1 MNELIERVDFQHL
14 EKYKGVA
21 YNPALI
27 VFPDLAIQVDNWRD
41 AIKLFFYFA
50 FKNDKIRKF
59 IVDSVNVW
67 DYKNIFCKRLSVS
80 PWLFSNP
87 IKFSTNLYFNLCV
100 DKAVSLF
107 DTERYTD
114 NLTYINEI
122 IQKVG
127 FPDFEFYL
135 TKLSVYDKVVQ
146 QEQRKTI
153 KNFTSKKATV
163 KRTEKKAKF
172 IIARINEE
180 TYTPLE
186 KLNLKV
192 SKQFKK
198 KVLIGDILLSEED
211 SAELKKH
218 MADELQRLNL
228 GSSFK
233 CNSVFRPHY
242 PYLFALGLVQFAMK
256 RYEQKTFWPYFEK
269 EYGVNVEVN
278 KQGELHET
286 FRSIIV
292 ATGKKYDD
300 DATMKIDNISMH
312 SFVTDK
318 CAPQL
323 FDYLFYFWRVD
334 LNRNIDNLRG
344 ETGKEIY
351 KLLLEEMSQT
361 KQNVGNVMK
370 HTSLAII
377 NNKPSCNLRIRR
389 ILNFIDECYW
399 NQTEVPNTGNRI
411 NRLLNN
417 WMSNPKGEFQK
428 VYQQKQRLHSVRGET
443 LFTSPLLCMNYA
455 TNSFSIKLPRQ
466 ILKGCTEE
474 EYPQWV
480 IENENKIVGSI
491 TPDLL
496 QSKIAIQ
503 TDECEVALDSK
514 YLFKKLKLTLASS
527 VHKYVSFSIKPA
539 EYRFFNEKGELV
551 SYDSKYI
558 PCGNLTC
565 FSLSPEF
572 PKVLY
577 SDEMKVYL
585 NENLHVCHYNLTRGD
600 ILLFPDKTA
609 MQAGERLQDGL
620 SGEHAL
626 LDVHAVDNGSEV
638 DVYNKLPK
646 VLFKATREQ
655 LTGTG
660 LFVKNSYGEKRFK
673 VINKKHYEFK
683 LDDTVDD
690 IYAYVI
696 DLNDFEIYEGVV
708 HIHLDIPHGKWSY
721 NYDICY
727 LKDLHFKF
735 VGAPYV
741 FSEWGRIEFAK
752 YTPILIDD
760 DTWDQ
765 TENTNRLFFNFD
777 TSIKNCSAK
786 TKDCRLNLD
795 YLLNHEKL
803 KLSFDIPALF
813 WKYDKDDE
821 WSSNSPADILLKNIP
836 SHMYVKGPFGFT
848 GKRTYLDL
856 DEDTL
861 EEETRISVQKVSGQN
876 YFEFPLLQMKSWLNH
891 DMDSCKV
898 SIILDGSKH
907 HLLNVVC
914 RSKILNHII
923 YGDFEN
929 GVIYGKFDIEGAEQY
944 IVNVSRGDVTI
955 AEVPLIDGRF
965 EAEAYVEEGKYD
977 VTVFELEDS
986 DDGFDDVSSFVIGKF
1001 EVDIIDKFNLVDK
1014 SIEIKAIQDYNKK
1027 FKPLELFARHI
1038 ITDLMR
1044 IGGYDDFLSLNRDI
1058 VGIRGDIDPEDCLYY
1073 TGILR
1078 VVVNDRETAAF
1089 DVLLVFYDKVD
1100 ISKVSILRFVD
1111 DEKYPEYQEL
1121 FYNAFTRTLVE
1132 READAGKNKFSIK
1145 QNLRILYDDEY
1156 ELSIE
1161 IITEKKHFIKLHQP
1175 SIQKKI
1181 EVKQKVVHNNVNET
1195 ILDIPIDKIGLS
1207 VRSYN
1212 CLKRAHKMFV
1222 RDIID
1227 LSDGELLR
1235 IRNLGR
1241 TNVEEIRAKIL
1252 ELKNGI

>member
-1 MNELIERVDFQHL
+1 MMNEVIEKVDFNHF
-14 EKYKGVA
+14 EKYKGKA
-21 YNPALI
+21 FNPAVI
-27 VFPDLAIQVDNWRD
+27 VFPDLAIPVDNWRD
-41 AIKLFFYFA
+41 AIELFFYFA
-50 FKNDKIRKF
+50 FKNDDIKKF
-59 IVDSVNVW
+59 IIDAVKVW
-67 DYKNIFCKRLSVS
+67 DYKNIFCKKLSVS
-80 PWLFSNP
+80 PWQFSNP

-100 DKAVSLF
+100 DESISLF
-107 DTERYTD
+107 DNESHID

-122 IQKVG
+122 IQKIG
-127 FPDFEFYL
+127 FPDFELYL
-135 TKLSVYDKVVQ
+135 TKLSVNDRGVQ
-146 QEQRKTI
+146 QEQRRII
-153 KNFTSKKATV
+153 KSLTSKKATV
-163 KRTEKKAKF
+163 KRNEKRAKF
-172 IIARINEE
+172 IIAKINEE
-180 TYTPLE
+180 IYSPLE

-192 SKQFKK
+192 GKQFKK
-198 KVLIGDILLSEED
+198 KLLIGDIALAEED
-211 SAELKKH
+211 LTELKKH
-218 MADELQRLNL
+218 MTEELQRLNFS
-228 GSSFK
+228 SSFK
-233 CNSVFRPHY
+233 PHY
-242 PYLFALGLVQFAMK
+242 PQLFAVGLVRFAMK
-256 RYEQKTFWPYFEK
+256 YYEQKTFWPNFIK
-269 EYGVNVEVN
+269 EYGVNVDGN
-278 KQGELHET
+278 KQGELHDV
-286 FRSIIV
+286 FRYIMV
-292 ATGKKYDD
+292 TNGKKYDD
-300 DATMKIDNISMH
+300 DVSMKIDNISMH

-361 KQNVGNVMK
+361 KQNTANVMK

-389 ILNFIDECYW
+389 ILNLIDECYW
-399 NQTEVPNTGNRI
+399 NQTEAPNTGNRI
-411 NRLLNN
+411 SRLLNT
-417 WMSNPKGEFQK
+417 WMRNPKGEFQK
-428 VYQQKQRLHSVRGET
+428 AYQQKQRLHSVRGES
-443 LFTSPLLCMNYA
+443 LFFSPLLCINYSA
-455 TNSFSIKLPRQ
+455 NSFSIKLPRQ
-466 ILKGCTEE
+466 ILKGCTED
-474 EYPQWV
+474 EYPHWI
-480 IENENKIVGSI
+480 IEDENKIIDSI

-503 TDECEVALDSK
+503 TDESEIALESK
-514 YLFKKLKLTLASS
+514 NLFKKLKLTLASS
-527 VHKYVSFSIKPA
+527 VHKYVSFPIKPA

-551 SYDSKYI
+551 SYDNKYI

-565 FSLSPEF
+565 YSLSPEF

-577 SDEMKVYL
+577 GDESEIYL
-585 NENLHVCHYNLTRGD
+585 YENLRICQYNLTRGD

-609 MQAGERLQDGL
+609 IQAGEKLHDGL
-620 SGEHAL
+620 AGAHAL
-626 LDVHAVDNGSEV
+626 LNVHAIDNNSEI
-638 DVYNKLPK
+638 DVYNELPK
-646 VLFKATREQ
+646 VLFKSTREQ

-660 LFVKNSYGEKRFK
+660 LIVKSGCGEKRFK
-673 VINKKHYEFK
+673 VVDKKYYEFK
-683 LDDTVDD
+683 LDDTLDN

-696 DLNDFEIYEGVV
+696 DLNDFEIPEGFV
-708 HIHLDIPHGKWSY
+708 HILLDIPHGKWSY

-727 LKDLHFKF
+727 LKDLHFEF

-765 TENTNRLFFNFD
+765 AENTNRLLFFNFD
-777 TSIKNCSAK
+777 KSNKNCSSKVAN
-786 TKDCRLNLD
+786 CRLNLY
-795 YLLNHEKL
+795 YLLNNEKL
-803 KLSFDIPALF
+803 KLSFNIPALF
-813 WKYDKDDE
+813 WKYEKDDE
-821 WSSNSPADILLKNIP
+821 WSSSSPANILLKSIP
-836 SHMYVKGPFGFT
+836 SHMYVKGPFAFT
-848 GKRTYLDL
+848 GKRACLDL
-856 DEDTL
+856 DEATL
-861 EEETRISVQKVSGQN
+861 DEEAMISAQKVSGQN

-891 DMDSCKV
+891 DMDSCTV
-898 SIILDGSKH
+898 SIVLDGSKH
-907 HLLNVVC
+907 HLFNVIC

-929 GVIYGKFDIEGAEQY
+929 GIIYGKFDIEGAEQY
-944 IVNVSRGDVTI
+944 IVNVSRRDVSI
-955 AEVPLIDGRF
+955 AEVPLVDGRF
-965 EAEAYVEEGKYD
+965 EVEANIEEGKYD
-977 VTVFELEDS
+977 ITVFELEDS

-1014 SIEIKAIQDYNKK
+1014 SIEITAIQDSNKR

-1038 ITDLMR
+1038 ITDLR
-1044 IGGYDDFLSLNRDI
+1044 RVGNYDDFLSLNRDI
-1058 VGIRGDIDPEDCLYY
+1058 VGIRGDIDLEECLYY

-1089 DVLLVFYDKVD
+1089 DVLLAFYDKVD

-1121 FYNAFTRTLVE
+1121 FYNALTRTLIE

-1181 EVKQKVVHNNVNET
+1181 EVKQEVVYTNVDET
-1195 ILDIPIDKIGLS
+1195 ILDIPIDKLGLS

-1212 CLKRAHKMFV
+1212 CLKRAHKMCV
-1222 RDIID
+1222 RDIIE

-1252 ELKNGI
+1252 ELNKNGI

>member
-1 MNELIERVDFQHL
+1 MMNEVIEKVDFNHF
-14 EKYKGVA
+14 EKYKGKA
-21 YNPALI
+21 FNPALI
-27 VFPDLAIQVDNWRD
+27 VFPGLAIQVDNWRD

-50 FKNDKIRKF
+50 FKNDDIKKF
-59 IVDSVNVW
+59 IIDAVKVW

-100 DKAVSLF
+100 DRSISLF
-107 DTERYTD
+107 DNESYID

-122 IQKVG
+122 IQKIG
-127 FPDFEFYL
+127 FTDFELYL
-135 TKLSVYDKVVQ
+135 TKLSINDNQVQ
-146 QEQRKTI
+146 QEQCRIVKSL
-153 KNFTSKKATV
+153 TSKKNTV
-163 KRTEKKAKF
+163 KRTEKRAKF
-172 IIARINEE
+172 IIAKINEE
-180 TYTPLE
+180 IYSPLE
-186 KLNLKV
+186 KLNLKI

-198 KVLIGDILLSEED
+198 KLLIGDIVLSEND
-211 SAELKKH
+211 LIELKKH
-218 MADELQRLNL
+218 MTEELQRLNL
-228 GSSFK
+228 SS
-233 CNSVFRPHY
+233 SFRPHY
-242 PYLFALGLVQFAMK
+242 PQLFALGLVRFAMK
-256 RYEQKTFWPYFEK
+256 YYEQKTFWPNFVK
-269 EYGVNVEVN
+269 EYGINIDGN
-278 KQGELHET
+278 KQGELHDI
-286 FRSIIV
+286 FRSIMV
-292 ATGKKYDD
+292 TNGKKYDD
-300 DATMKIDNISMH
+300 DVSMKIDNISMH

-361 KQNVGNVMK
+361 KQNAANVMK

-389 ILNFIDECYW
+389 ILNLIDECYW
-399 NQTEVPNTGNRI
+399 SQTEAPNTGNRI
-411 NRLLNN
+411 SRLLNT

-428 VYQQKQRLHSVRGET
+428 AYQQKQRLQSVRGES
-443 LFTSPLLCMNYA
+443 LFSSPLLCINYT

-466 ILKGCTEE
+466 ILKGCTED
-474 EYPQWV
+474 EYPQW
-480 IENENKIVGSI
+480 IMEDENKIIDSI
-491 TPDLL
+491 TPNLL

-503 TDECEVALDSK
+503 TDECEVALDRK

-527 VHKYVSFSIKPA
+527 VHKYVSFLIKPA
-539 EYRFFNEKGELV
+539 EYRFFNEKGELI
-551 SYDSKYI
+551 SYDNKYI
-558 PCGNLTC
+558 PCSNLTC

-577 SDEMKVYL
+577 GDELEIYL
-585 NENLHVCHYNLTRGD
+585 YENLRVCQYNITRGD

-609 MQAGERLQDGL
+609 MQAGEKLQDGL
-620 SGEHAL
+620 AGAHAL
-626 LDVHAVDNGSEV
+626 LDVHAVDSDSEI
-638 DVYNKLPK
+638 DVYNELPK
-646 VLFKATREQ
+646 VLFKSTREQ

-660 LFVKNSYGEKRFK
+660 LIVKSGCGEKRFK
-673 VINKKHYEFK
+673 VVDKKYYEFK
-683 LDDTVDD
+683 LDDTLDD

-696 DLNDFEIYEGVV
+696 DLNDFEIPEGFV

-727 LKDLHFKF
+727 LKDLLFEF

-741 FSEWGRIEFAK
+741 FSEWGRIEFSK
-752 YTPILIDD
+752 NTPILIDD

-777 TSIKNCSAK
+777 KSNKNCSSKVAN
-786 TKDCRLNLD
+786 CRLNLY
-795 YLLNHEKL
+795 YLLNNEKL

-813 WKYDKDDE
+813 WKYEKDDE
-821 WSSNSPADILLKNIP
+821 WSSSSPANILLKSIP
-836 SHMYVKGPFGFT
+836 SHMYVKGPFAFT
-848 GKRTYLDL
+848 GKRTCLDL
-856 DEDTL
+856 DGATL
-861 EEETRISVQKVSGQN
+861 DEEAMISAQKVSGQN

-891 DMDSCKV
+891 DMDSCTV
-898 SIILDGSKH
+898 SIFLDSSKH
-907 HLLNVVC
+907 HLFNVIC

-929 GVIYGKFDIEGAEQY
+929 GIIYGKFDIEGAEQY
-944 IVNVSRGDVTI
+944 IVNVSRRDVSI

-965 EAEAYVEEGKYD
+965 EVEANIAEGKYD

-1001 EVDIIDKFNLVDK
+1001 AVDIIDKFNLVDK
-1014 SIEIKAIQDYNKK
+1014 SIEITAIQDSNKR

-1038 ITDLMR
+1038 VTDLNR
-1044 IGGYDDFLSLNRDI
+1044 IGGYDEFSTLNRDI
-1058 VGIRGDIDPEDCLYY
+1058 VGIRDDIELEDCLYY

-1089 DVLLVFYDKVD
+1089 DVLLAFYDKVD

-1121 FYNAFTRTLVE
+1121 FYNALTRTLIE
-1132 READAGKNKFSIK
+1132 READAGKNKFFIK

-1181 EVKQKVVHNNVNET
+1181 EIKQEVVHTNVNET
-1195 ILDIPIDKIGLS
+1195 ILDIPIDKLGLS

-1212 CLKRAHKMFV
+1212 CLKQAHKMCV
-1222 RDIID
+1222 RDIIE
-1227 LSDGELLR
+1227 LSDRELLK

-1252 ELKNGI
+1252 ELNKNGI

>member
-1 MNELIERVDFQHL
+1 MMNEVIEKVDFNHF
-14 EKYKGVA
+14 EKYKGKA
-21 YNPALI
+21 FNPAVI

-59 IVDSVNVW
+59 IVDSVRVW

-87 IKFSTNLYFNLCV
+87 IKFSTNFYFNLCV
-100 DKAVSLF
+100 DRSISLF
-107 DTERYTD
+107 DNESYID

-122 IQKVG
+122 IQKIG
-127 FPDFEFYL
+127 FTDFELYL
-135 TKLSVYDKVVQ
+135 TKLSINDNQVQ
-146 QEQRKTI
+146 QEQRRIVKSL
-153 KNFTSKKATV
+153 TSKKNTV
-163 KRTEKKAKF
+163 KRTEKRAKF
-172 IIARINEE
+172 IIAKINEE
-180 TYTPLE
+180 IYSPLE
-186 KLNLKV
+186 KLNLKI

-198 KVLIGDILLSEED
+198 KLLIGDIALSEED
-211 SAELKKH
+211 LTELKKH
-218 MADELQRLNL
+218 LTEELQRLNF
-228 GSSFK
+228 SSFFK
-233 CNSVFRPHY
+233 PHY
-242 PYLFALGLVQFAMK
+242 PQLFALGLVRFAMK
-256 RYEQKTFWPYFEK
+256 QYEQKTFWPYFYD
-269 EYGVNVEVN
+269 EYGVFVDGN
-278 KQGELHET
+278 KQCELHDI
-286 FRSIIV
+286 FRTIMV
-292 ATGKKYDD
+292 TNGKKYDD
-300 DATMKIDNISMH
+300 DVSMKIDNISMH

-344 ETGKEIY
+344 ATGKEIY

-389 ILNFIDECYW
+389 ILNLIDECYW

-411 NRLLNN
+411 NSLLNN

-428 VYQQKQRLHSVRGET
+428 AYQQKQRLHSVRGES
-443 LFTSPLLCMNYA
+443 LFSSPLLCINYT
-455 TNSFSIKLPRQ
+455 TNLFSIKLPRQ
-466 ILKGCTEE
+466 ILKGCTED
-474 EYPQWV
+474 EYPQWI
-480 IENENKIVGSI
+480 IEDENKIVDSI

-514 YLFKKLKLTLASS
+514 YLFKKLKLILASS
-527 VHKYVSFSIKPA
+527 VHKYVSFSIRFVG
-539 EYRFFNEKGELV
+539 YRFFNEKGELV
-551 SYDSKYI
+551 SYDNKYI

-577 SDEMKVYL
+577 GDELKVYL
-585 NENLHVCHYNLTRGD
+585 YENLHVCQYNLTHGD

-609 MQAGERLQDGL
+609 IQAGEKLQDGL
-620 SGEHAL
+620 TGAHAL
-626 LDVHAVDNGSEV
+626 LDVHAVDNDSEI

-646 VLFKATREQ
+646 VLFKSTHEQ
-655 LTGTG
+655 MTGAG
-660 LFVKNSYGEKRFK
+660 LFVKNSCGEKRFK
-673 VINKKHYEFK
+673 VVDKNYYEFK
-683 LDDTVDD
+683 LDDTLDD

-696 DLNDFEIYEGVV
+696 DLNDFEIPEGFV

-727 LKDLHFKF
+727 LKDLHFEF

-752 YTPILIDD
+752 DTPILIDD

-777 TSIKNCSAK
+777 KSN
-786 TKDCRLNLD
+786 KDCSTKVEDCSLNLD
-795 YLLNHEKL
+795 YLFNNEKL

-821 WSSNSPADILLKNIP
+821 WSSNSPADVLLKSIP
-836 SHMYVKGPFGFT
+836 SYMYVKGPFAFT

-856 DEDTL
+856 EEDTL
-861 EEETRISVQKVSGQN
+861 EEETRIAVQRASGQN

-907 HLLNVVC
+907 HLFNVIC

-929 GVIYGKFDIEGAEQY
+929 GIIYGKFDIEGAEQY
-944 IVNVSRGDVTI
+944 IVNVSREDVKI
-955 AEVPLIDGRF
+955 AEVSLIDGRF
-965 EAEAYVEEGKYD
+965 DIEAHVEEGKYD

-986 DDGFDDVSSFVIGKF
+986 DDGFDDAPSFVIGKF
-1001 EVDIIDKFNLVDK
+1001 EVDIVDKFNLADK
-1014 SIEIKAIQDYNKK
+1014 SIEITAIQDSNKR

-1038 ITDLMR
+1038 VTDLMR
-1044 IGGYDDFLSLNRDI
+1044 VGSYADFLLLNRDI
-1058 VGIRGDIDPEDCLYY
+1058 VGIRGDIDFEECLYY

-1078 VVVNDRETAAF
+1078 VVINDRETAAF
-1089 DVLLVFYDKVD
+1089 DVLLTFYDKVD
-1100 ISKVSILRFVD
+1100 ILKVIILRFVD

-1121 FYNAFTRTLVE
+1121 FYNALTRTLIE
-1132 READAGKNKFSIK
+1132 KEEDAGKNKFSVK

-1156 ELSIE
+1156 ELRIE
-1161 IITEKKHFIKLHQP
+1161 IL
-1175 SIQKKI
+1175 
-1181 EVKQKVVHNNVNET
+1181 NNQ
-1195 ILDIPIDKIGLS
+1195 
-1207 VRSYN
+1207 R
-1212 CLKRAHKMFV
+1212 R
-1222 RDIID
+1222 
-1227 LSDGELLR
+1227 
-1235 IRNLGR
+1235 
-1241 TNVEEIRAKIL
+1241 
-1252 ELKNGI
+1252 